1 MKLVPLTIVIAAALL
16 LAACNFTLASDITP
30 PPDYVSPTPM
40 PTLGALVPPAPPDVQ
55 QGAAI
60 FAQNCAACH
69 GAKGL
74 GDGPQSMQLP
84 VTVPGI
90 GLPEVA
96 RDAAPAAWFKIV
108 TQGNLDRFMPPF
120 AREHRKR
127 PRRDARPWG

>member
-1 MKLVPLTIVIAAALL
+1 MKPVYAIILVAAALL
-16 LAACNFTLASDITP
+16 LTACTFTLASDITP

-69 GAKGL
+69 GDKGL

-90 GLPEVA
+90 GLSQVA
-96 RDAAPAAWFKIV
+96 RAASPAEWCKV
-108 TQGNLDRFMPPF
+108 
-120 AREHRKR
+120 
-127 PRRDARPWG
+127 